1 MKSRSSFLTALALAA
16 FAGPTAAP
24 AIRPVDPAMLA
35 PYAARDLGPGVHL
48 LAEPPLFAG
57 SVSGNVTLI
66 EQRDGVVLVDSGGS
80 IGDGRRVVA
89 YVRSLTDKPVKAV
102 MITHWHGDHP
112 LGIEAIRAAW
122 PHVRIIATPQTRAG
136 MLGPGSAVVGLQPD
150 DRFDTLAFNRMS
162 AGVAQ
167 SQALLRDPSID
178 EARRQRVQAL
188 IRNLWTYARDFEG
201 TYMVPPT
208 ETFTD
213 QLLLDDPER
222 PVRLMYLGRANTE
235 GDGVAWLPRQR
246 ILISGDIVVSPI
258 PFGFGSYPED
268 WIRVLE
274 RLKALDF
281 ALLVPGHGEPMT
293 DAAYLDHLIG
303 TIRDIRDQVG
313 PLARQGLTLEQV
325 RQRVDFSAQ
334 TAIFAATP
342 LLARAFRSLWLEPMV
357 ENAWKEAKGIPIVQ
371 GQGVPPSTITPR
383 TSGRSRR
390 SPR

>member
-1 MKSRSSFLTALALAA
+1 LLAALALAA
-16 FAGPTAAP
+16 SSSPTAAP

-35 PYAARDLGPGVHL
+35 PYAARELGPGVHL

-57 SVSGNVTLI
+57 NVSGNITLI
-66 EQRDGVVLVDSGGS
+66 EQSDGVVLVDSGGS

-122 PHVRIIATPQTRAG
+122 PHVRIIATLQTRAG

-167 SQALLRDPSID
+167 TQALLRDPSVD
-178 EARRQRVQAL
+178 EARRQRAQAV
-188 IRNLWTYARDFEG
+188 IGNLWIYARDFEG
-201 TYMVPPT
+201 TYMVLPT

-213 QLLLDDPER
+213 QLLLDDAER
-222 PVRLMYLGRANTE
+222 PVRMMYLGRANTE
-235 GDGVAWLPRQR
+235 GDAVAWLPRQR

-281 ALLVPGHGEPMT
+281 AMLVPGHGEPMA
-293 DAAYLDHLIG
+293 DAGYLDHLIG
-303 TIRDIRDQVG
+303 TIRDIRAQVG

-334 TAIFAATP
+334 TAIFATTP
-342 LLARAFRSLWLEPMV
+342 LLARAFRTLWLEPMV
-357 ENAWKEAKGIPIVQ
+357 ENVWKEAKGIPILQ
-371 GQGVPPSTITPR
+371 GQGVPPPTIRPR
-383 TSGRSRR
+383 TSGRARR